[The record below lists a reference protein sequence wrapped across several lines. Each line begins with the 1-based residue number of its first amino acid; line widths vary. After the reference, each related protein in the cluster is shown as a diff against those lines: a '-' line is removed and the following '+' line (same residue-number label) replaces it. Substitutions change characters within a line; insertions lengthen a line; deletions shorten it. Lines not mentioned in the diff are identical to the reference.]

1 MICNECLSHLS
12 KAIQFRVI
20 SRKVDNFF
28 KRSSKETIK
37 WKEELKLLKKGN
49 QTLLKNEKIEEIKI
63 EPCFILSDHDD
74 GIIDFDDNFDQSSL
88 KSSNVD
94 DSSTSRKLQISTI
107 KQKVVKESIKCPLC
121 PSIFNSKKSLQQH
134 SREQHELT
142 PLERYRCDVR
152 IN

>member
-20 SRKVDNFF
+20 SRKVDNYF

-37 WKEELKLLKKGN
+37 WKEELKLLKKIPT
-49 QTLLKNEKIEEIKI
+49 QLKNEKIEEIKI

-94 DSSTSRKLQISTI
+94 DSSTSRKLQTSTI

-121 PSIFNSKKSLQQH
+121 PSIFNSRKSLQQH
-134 SREQHELT
+134 SRKQHELT

>member
-37 WKEELKLLKKGN
+37 WKEELKLLKKIPT
-49 QTLLKNEKIEEIKI
+49 QLKNEKIEEIKI

-88 KSSNVD
+88 KSSNID
-94 DSSTSRKLQISTI
+94 NSSTSRKLQLPTI

-121 PSIFNSKKSLQQH
+121 PSIFNSRKSLQQH

>member
-37 WKEELKLLKKGN
+37 WKEELKLLKKIPT
-49 QTLLKNEKIEEIKI
+49 QLKNEKIEEIKI

-88 KSSNVD
+88 KSLNID
-94 DSSTSRKLQISTI
+94 NSSTSRKLQLPTI

-121 PSIFNSKKSLQQH
+121 PSIFNSRKSLQQH